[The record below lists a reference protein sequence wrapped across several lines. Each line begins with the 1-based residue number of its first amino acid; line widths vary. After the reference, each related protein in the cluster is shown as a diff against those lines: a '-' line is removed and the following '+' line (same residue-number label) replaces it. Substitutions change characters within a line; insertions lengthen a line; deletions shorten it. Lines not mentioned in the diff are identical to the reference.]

1 MADGND
7 PDRRRIDVTRP
18 TLQSLGVQAGQHFLR
33 IDGLPPGAEPEV
45 AEVMMIGATR
55 PELLRA
61 EFFAGRHRPQ
71 PGDVISVTAP
81 PPLGATYVHV
91 RGDGLDL
98 FFLLSPASPEPI
110 IADG

>member
-1 MADGND
+1 M
-7 PDRRRIDVTRP
+7 TRP

-33 IDGLPPGAEPEV
+33 LDGLPPGAEPEV

-61 EFFAGRHRPQ
+61 EFFAGRYRPQ

-81 PPLGATYVHV
+81 PPLGVTDVHV

-98 FFLLSPASPEPI
+98 FFLLSPASPDPVV
-110 IADG
+110 AAG

>member
-1 MADGND
+1 VN
-7 PDRRRIDVTRP
+7 P
-18 TLQSLGVQAGQHFLR
+18 TLHSLGVQAGQHFIRL
-33 IDGLPPGAEPEV
+33 DGLPPGAEPEV
-45 AEVMMIGATR
+45 AEVTMIGAAR
-55 PELLRA
+55 PELLSA

-98 FFLLSPASPEPI
+98 FFLLSPASPEPFV
-110 IADG
+110 ARG